1 MLNKIWNELPEK
13 IGNLRYLKN
22 LSFLSD
28 IDYIL
33 SELSKKS

>member
-1 MLNKIWNELPEK
+1 MSCRK

>member
-1 MLNKIWNELPEK
+1 MRYLK

-22 LSFLSD
+22 LSFPSD

-33 SELSKKS
+33 SELSKKL